1 MLYALSYIMN
11 LPNHIAII
19 MDGNGR
25 WAREKGFS
33 RVKGHEKGAQ
43 VVDEIVREAAKIHLH
58 RLTLYAFSSENWK
71 RPGYEINFLMRLLNK
86 YLIREEKE
94 IMENNIRFTTI
105 GRTESFPP
113 RTRELI
119 TQLTKKSSSNTGLTL
134 CLALNYGS
142 RSEIVDALHK
152 IWQAFIEKKVAL
164 RDINEETLK
173 KYFYAPDMPDPDLLI
188 RTGGE
193 YRLSNFLLYQMAYS
207 EFYITP
213 VYWPDFTIEH
223 FHKAIEEYNHR
234 ERRFGGIK

>member
-1 MLYALSYIMN
+1 VSINGYNVMN

-43 VVDEIVREAAKIHLH
+43 VVNEIVRESAKIKLH
-58 RLTLYAFSSENWK
+58 YLTLYAFSSENWK
-71 RPGYEINFLMRLLNK
+71 RPRYEINFLMRLLNK

-94 IMENNIRFTTI
+94 IMDNNIRFTTI
-105 GRTESFPP
+105 GRTESFPTK
-113 RTRELI
+113 TRELI
-119 TQLTKKSSSNTGLTL
+119 QQLTAQSASNTGLTL
-134 CLALNYGS
+134 CLALNYGA
-142 RSEIVDALHK
+142 RSEIVDAVRKVCL
-152 IWQAFIEKKVAL
+152 AVTDKKVSL
-164 RDINEETLK
+164 NDINEETLK
-173 KYFYAPDMPDPDLLI
+173 KYFYDPNMADPDLLI

-223 FHKAIEEYNHR
+223 FHKAIEDFKQR
-234 ERRFGGIK
+234 ERRFGGI